1 MVFITVQGANKEG
14 QSESVKNGKKII
26 GDEEQKEIYTLL
38 QFINKNRINTYNENC
53 IKRRGYNFCTI
64 LHPIKDEKGRNRMA
78 WVIWDKFSSD
88 EELKNSIELMGLS
101 YEKFKTIAKHKK
113 NKIFTIILFV
123 IILLIIFI
131 MFLQI
136 N

>member
-1 MVFITVQGANKEG
+1 MVFITIQGTNKEG

-26 GDEEQKEIYTLL
+26 GDEEQKEIYALL
-38 QFINKNRINTYNENC
+38 RFIDKNHIDTYNENC
-53 IKRRGYNFCTI
+53 IKRNGYNFCTI
-64 LHPIKDEKGRNRMA
+64 LHPTKDEKGRNRMA

-101 YEKFKTIAKHKK
+101 YEKFKTITKQKK
-113 NKIFTIILFV
+113 NKTFTIILFA
-123 IILLIIFI
+123 IILLIIFTI
-131 MFLQI
+131 FLQI